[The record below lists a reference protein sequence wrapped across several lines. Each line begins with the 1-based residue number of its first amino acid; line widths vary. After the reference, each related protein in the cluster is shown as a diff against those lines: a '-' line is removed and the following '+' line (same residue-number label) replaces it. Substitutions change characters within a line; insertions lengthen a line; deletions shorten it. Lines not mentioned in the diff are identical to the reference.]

1 MKHFLHM
8 HAYAIAAV
16 VLIVIVVLLVVQ
28 QTDTI
33 LF

>member
-8 HAYAIAAV
+8 HAFVIAAV
-16 VLIVIVVLLVVQ
+16 ALIVIAVLLVVQ